1 MATSSRRAGTVRLR
15 TAVDAYRIEQ
25 KDKLDKPA
33 LKLLDRLAGSP
44 NAAKAFE
51 GLKLKDQQT
60 AARIL
65 KVCIEAEETARTFP
79 SRLTEAKYVL
89 ARLKRLDKAAAELRV
104 FVTEKTIPLPSGT
117 LLLSSL
123 FFFPGGNNVV
133 EQVTVGLDSFAQV
146 IEFIRRFHNETPERL
161 GATRKTKLEGAP
173 IDAGIW
179 WLAHR
184 VNATLGKPHRE
195 EVAKLAKVTLGTDV
209 DIDRV
214 DRIVRVRRKRR
225 RSVEK

>member
-1 MATSSRRAGTVRLR
+1 MRLR
-15 TAVDAYRIEQ
+15 AAVDAYRIEH
-25 KDKLDKPA
+25 KDKLDRHA
-33 LKLLDRLAGSP
+33 LAVLGRLAGSRD
-44 NAAKAFE
+44 AGKAFE

-65 KVCIEAEETARTFP
+65 MVCIEAEELARTFS
-79 SRLTEAKYVL
+79 SRLTKAKTETKYVL
-89 ARLKRLDKAAAELRV
+89 ARLKRLDKAAAELRA

-117 LLLSSL
+117 FVLSSL

-133 EQVTVGLDSFAQV
+133 EQVTIGLDSFAQV

-173 IDAGIW
+173 IGAAIW
-179 WLAHR
+179 WLADR

-195 EVAKLAKVTLGTDV
+195 EVAKLAKATLRTDV

-214 DRIVRVRRKRR
+214 DRVVRVRRRRR